1 MTGPYAAIKIY
12 TTRRAVSVDRLIDF
26 FGLVMIYLLGAWSG
40 IITIA
45 LVYAARRDEDF
56 EREDVVED
64 GSKQENKD

>member
-1 MTGPYAAIKIY
+1 M
-12 TTRRAVSVDRLIDF
+12 DRLIDF